1 MADQEMMDAQI
12 KKIDLVPA
20 AFDKHGEVTR
30 EEYATV
36 TLKVP
41 MDSLKGRSWV
51 ANLLTFLSR
60 DYVVVDIQAMQ
71 LPIDE
76 VQKKSVSLS
85 AEDVENQL
93 GAAKEA
99 AD

>member
-1 MADQEMMDAQI
+1 MEEREMMDAQI
-12 KKIDLVPA
+12 KKIDIVPA

-41 MDSLKGRSWV
+41 LDSLKGRSWL

-71 LPIDE
+71 LPLE
-76 VQKKSVSLS
+76 KVQEKSASLS
-85 AEDVENQL
+85 AEEIDNQL
-93 GAAKEA
+93 EAAKEA